1 MANYYVGVD
10 VGGTTVKL
18 GLFSEDGELVE
29 KWEIPT
35 RTENAGE
42 KILPDIVE
50 SIESKRQ
57 EKGGHISGIGMGVPG
72 PVTDDGVVLKCANL
86 GWGVVSAKNELSS
99 LTGVGNVAIAN
110 DANIAALGEMW
121 KGGGRGFD
129 SIVMVTLGTGVGG
142 GIIVRGKI
150 LTGSM
155 GAGGEIGHMKVKS
168 DETDSCN
175 CGGKGCLEQ
184 YTSATG
190 VVRIAKKHLFPGAS
204 KLEDS
209 CLAGLGEITAKD
221 IFDGAKADDIYCREV
236 IEEFGRLLGFGLAN
250 VAQAVDP
257 VAFVIGGGVSRAGEI
272 ILDVT
277 KRYYLDNVMFA
288 LQNKEFRLAELGND
302 AGIYGAV
309 KLVLADAD

>member
-1 MANYYVGVD
+1 MANFYVGVD
-10 VGGTTVKL
+10 VGGTTVKM
-18 GLFSEDGELVE
+18 GLFSEEGELLE

-35 RTENAGE
+35 RTEESGVN
-42 KILPDIVE
+42 ILPDIVK

-86 GWGVVSAKNELSS
+86 GWGVVSAKNEVSS

-121 KGGGRGFD
+121 KGGGRGFN

-142 GIIVRGKI
+142 GIIIRGKI

-155 GAGGEIGHMKVKS
+155 GAGGEIGHLKVNPQ
-168 DETDSCN
+168 ETESCN

-190 VVRIAKKHLFPGAS
+190 IVRIAKKHLHPGGA

-209 CLAGLGEITAKD
+209 CLAGVEITAKA
-221 IFDGAKADDIYCREV
+221 IFDGAKSGD
-236 IEEFGRLLGFGLAN
+236 
-250 VAQAVDP
+250 
-257 VAFVIGGGVSRAGEI
+257 
-272 ILDVT
+272 T
-277 KRYYLDNVMFA
+277 
-288 LQNKEFRLAELGND
+288 
-302 AGIYGAV
+302 
-309 KLVLADAD
+309 